1 MTLIN
6 KYKPSID
13 IIVQGKRYRVLLWY
27 NSHKSNYP
35 NKPVIVRNYIQLFI
49 IWVKEGSTKYL
60 INTLANILQG
70 KVTKIKYG
78 VVKMERKQSLSSLD
92 TKNSGRP

>member
-1 MTLIN
+1 MTNVWIIVLLIIIYVMVLIN

-35 NKPVIVRNYIQLFI
+35 NKPTVVRNYIQLFI
-49 IWVKEGSTKYL
+49 I
-60 INTLANILQG
+60 
-70 KVTKIKYG
+70 
-78 VVKMERKQSLSSLD
+78 
-92 TKNSGRP
+92 

>member
-1 MTLIN
+1 MTKVWIIVLLIIYVMVLIN

-35 NKPVIVRNYIQLFI
+35 NKPIVVRNYIQLFI
-49 IWVKEGSTKYL
+49 I
-60 INTLANILQG
+60 
-70 KVTKIKYG
+70 
-78 VVKMERKQSLSSLD
+78 
-92 TKNSGRP
+92 